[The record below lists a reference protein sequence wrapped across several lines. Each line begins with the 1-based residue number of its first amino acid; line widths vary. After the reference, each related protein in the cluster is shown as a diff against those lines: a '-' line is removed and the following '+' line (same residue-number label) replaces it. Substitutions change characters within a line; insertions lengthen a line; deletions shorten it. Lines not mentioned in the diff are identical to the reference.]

1 VVCSGCGLWRVS
13 VATYHQATLRQQQL
27 ARKAD
32 DELRTTCTGFATR
45 LLLHGIVLLVVLVM
59 ATTARAQVA
68 IPEDVAAV
76 ADEAEAPAEVPM
88 TVSGWPISGA
98 LGQRIYCIEGIEST
112 HGRWMYNPTS
122 WAGEHAQGWLGF
134 LPSTARRWG
143 AIIGNR
149 ASEWD
154 AAARMIAAGAGR
166 QFYGVGAGIC

>member
-1 VVCSGCGLWRVS
+1 MAKLVVATLFGVVIGIVGGAALGMHAQGEADEELIAAAEEAGVS
-13 VATYHQATLRQQQL
+13 VESLRGAVNTTNLDPREYLYAVGEL
-27 ARKAD
+27 ARP
-32 DELRTTCTGFATR
+32 
-45 LLLHGIVLLVVLVM
+45 
-59 ATTARAQVA
+59 ARVVA
-68 IPEDVAAV
+68 IS
-76 ADEAEAPAEVPM
+76 PA
-88 TVSGWPISGA
+88 GWPIGGA

-112 HGRWMYNPTS
+112 HGRWMFNPTP

-143 AIIGNR
+143 AVIGNR